1 MSPLNVF
8 KELANL
14 IVTKNYWLVI
24 LSTLWKIL
32 FALFISILFGVVFGI
47 ISYNF
52 QIFKEFIYPVIT
64 FFRSIPVAS
73 FVIFL
78 LIWINSKYLSI
89 YIGFIMGLPIIYENM
104 YNGLVSIDK
113 SILEMAKIYK
123 VEFKKKLKYIYLT
136 KTKPF
141 IKSGII
147 SASGLI
153 FKAAIAAEVIGL
165 QPDSIGERLYFSKL
179 YLNMRELFA
188 WTVTILILSM
198 VFEKLIKMIF
208 GGKNV
213 KTN

>member
-1 MSPLNVF
+1 
-8 KELANL
+8 
-14 IVTKNYWLVI
+14 
-24 LSTLWKIL
+24 
-32 FALFISILFGVVFGI
+32 
-47 ISYNF
+47 
-52 QIFKEFIYPVIT
+52 
-64 FFRSIPVAS
+64 
-73 FVIFL
+73 
-78 LIWINSKYLSI
+78 
-89 YIGFIMGLPIIYENM
+89 MGLPIIYENM

-165 QPDSIGERLYFSKL
+165 QPNSIGERLYFSKL